1 MNFKINN
8 SGQLTVIGL
17 LLMFLTLLVMAA
29 LMPTMLAS
37 IATLAANLT
46 TNGYYT
52 EAVLVK
58 FIPLFFLVVFLAT
71 IAMYGG
77 PQVR

>member
-8 SGQLTVIGL
+8 LGQLTVIGL
-17 LLMFLTLLVMAA
+17 LLMFLTLITMAA
-29 LMPTMLAS
+29 LMPIILTS
-37 IATLAANLT
+37 IANLSVNLT
-46 TNGYYT
+46 ASGYHT
-52 EAVLVK
+52 EAVIVK
-58 FIPLFFLVVFLAT
+58 FIPLFFIVVFLAT